1 MNKSR
6 ISNSL
11 LASALLLIAL
21 FTSTVVSAQSPL
33 HFTQG
38 SVIPRDVFVTDQQG
52 SQVSLL
58 DLLASQPG
66 NVNVVFI
73 FGGGDMGSNAA
84 GRLWCPDSFE
94 DTHILRTLVE
104 KYKGQP
110 VGFVAIASAPVYHS
124 GALGAKNRVFLD
136 AADGSDDFKQAS
148 ASFIASTQAS
158 KDIGILPIQPYFDLR
173 LRLMLNTAG
182 RTQPGAGYGQLQN
195 WFGAFRAEDEKQF
208 YGVPAFWLI
217 ADDGT
222 VLAAPFRGN
231 VYHPH
236 GAELNINYTL
246 SDVDAALKK
255 LLDKPAAP

>member
-1 MNKSR
+1 MHELSR
-6 ISNSL
+6 SNSHVGTL
-11 LASALLLIAL
+11 LAVVAL
-21 FTSTVVSAQSPL
+21 FAGTAASAQAPL
-33 HFTQG
+33 HFTRG
-38 SVIPRDVFVTDQQG
+38 SVIPHEVVVTDREG
-52 SQVSLL
+52 SQISLVSLL
-58 DLLASQPG
+58 ESQPG

-73 FGGGDMGSNAA
+73 FGGGDMGSNSP

-104 KYKGQP
+104 EYKGKP

-136 AADGSDDFKQAS
+136 AADDSDDFKQAR

-158 KDIGILPIQPYFDLR
+158 KDIGILPIQPYFDER
-173 LRLMLNTAG
+173 LRLTLNTTG
-182 RTQPGAGYGQLQN
+182 KTQPGVGYGQLQP
-195 WFGAFRAEDEKQF
+195 WVGAFRAADEKQF
-208 YGVPAFWLI
+208 YGVPALWLV

-246 SDVDAALKK
+246 TDVDAALKK
-255 LLDKPAAP
+255 LLEKTAAP